1 MSSAAIYRGGPLK
14 LLNLFCSELMQRKS
28 GTGRFKIDI
37 THGFNVCQ
45 KGDDDDED

>member
-1 MSSAAIYRGGPLK
+1 MSSAAIYRGEPLK
-14 LLNLFCSELMQRKS
+14 LLNLFCTELKRKS